1 MQTPLKK
8 IQLAH
13 VYNKATLFL
22 FFFFKD
28 GWMARAE
35 LSVVCVQAGLME
47 E

>member
-13 VYNKATLFL
+13 VYNKATLFY
-22 FFFFKD
+22 FFKKRIT
-28 GWMARAE
+28 MAE
-35 LSVVCVQAGLME
+35 LSVVCTQAGLTE